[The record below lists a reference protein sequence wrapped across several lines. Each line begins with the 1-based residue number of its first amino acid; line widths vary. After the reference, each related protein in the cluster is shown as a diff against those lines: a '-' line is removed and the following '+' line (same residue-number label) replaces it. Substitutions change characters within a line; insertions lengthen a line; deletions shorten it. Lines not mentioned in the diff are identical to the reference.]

1 MMNII
6 VHDFLFY
13 LETIAIV
20 LLFTYVAFHFE
31 MRDWPESQGIWWII
45 KKKEAILRKQ
55 AAIDWGES
63 NFFTHTCNDSCTV
76 E

>member
-1 MMNII
+1 MIDLCELIYGMHKHSNMKYKSAYRAICRHYDHFVAMMNII

-31 MRDWPESQGIWWII
+31 MRDWPESQGI
-45 KKKEAILRKQ
+45 
-55 AAIDWGES
+55 
-63 NFFTHTCNDSCTV
+63 
-76 E
+76 